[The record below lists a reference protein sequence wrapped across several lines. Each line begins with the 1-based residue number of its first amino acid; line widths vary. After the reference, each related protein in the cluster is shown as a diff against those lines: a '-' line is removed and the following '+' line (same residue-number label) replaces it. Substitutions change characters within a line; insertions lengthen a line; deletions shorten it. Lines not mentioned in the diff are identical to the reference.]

1 MSRLTISIL
10 YLMTRDINVNNDQIE
25 LILSPAHPSEL
36 KPIKKSLTT
45 NDFYNDVNNKFFQLK
60 FDSKI
65 QNNRLELL
73 KEKYKVE

>member
-1 MSRLTISIL
+1 
-10 YLMTRDINVNNDQIE
+10 MTRDMNVNKDQIE
-25 LILSPAHPSEL
+25 LILSPANPSEL
-36 KPIKKSLTT
+36 KPIEKSFTT